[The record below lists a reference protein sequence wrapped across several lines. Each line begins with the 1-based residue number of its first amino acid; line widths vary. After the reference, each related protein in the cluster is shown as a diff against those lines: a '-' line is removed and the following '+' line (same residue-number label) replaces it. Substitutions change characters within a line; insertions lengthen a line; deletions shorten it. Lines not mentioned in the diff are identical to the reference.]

1 MSNIKKFPFKISD
14 VPHLDPYKLNGL
26 SRSIR
31 SVLCQSRQYCE
42 ERHGPFRE
50 VQISLRLTQYLC
62 SQTLSRIAEFVIILA
77 SLEYKRLRKGTI
89 RFAMSVR
96 LAIYLSV
103 CLSLCPSRH
112 TNDGFS
118 WYFIFAIVNKMYRP
132 NSNVVNF

>member
-42 ERHGPFRE
+42 ERHGSLRE
-50 VQISLRLTQYLC
+50 VQISLRLAQFLC
-62 SQTLSRIAEFVIILA
+62 SQTLSRVAEFVIILA
-77 SLEYKRLRKGTI
+77 SLEYKRLRNGTI

-96 LAIYLSV
+96 LSV

-112 TNDGFS
+112 TKDGFS
-118 WYFIFAIVNKMYRP
+118 WYFIFAIVNKIYRP
-132 NSNVVNF
+132 NSNVVNL